1 MGLISSR
8 SRWQGGTVARYIKRR
23 ARHVT
28 ACDALTLPSRGI
40 FLMVWASAV
49 MTSSDLCGI
58 NGAMKVARKQG
69 MAGDR
74 PHRILHKS
82 GEGVACP

>member
-1 MGLISSR
+1 MSDLVPV
-8 SRWQGGTVARYIKRR
+8 TVAGVHSGKVHQT
-23 ARHVT
+23 ARE
-28 ACDALTLPSRGI
+28 ARNRCDALTFPSRWI

-82 GEGVACP
+82 GEGFACP